1 MSKLSRTSLLVAGLF
16 LLPAL
21 YIILTRFTDVAPL
34 HLGFFIIAAVAAAGV
49 AQWGYGRSRWLD
61 LGFDAAFVLAVA
73 IVIFRVYPGE
83 FYDDAGFVMRYLENF
98 EKGYFYAFNPTDG
111 PVFGIS
117 SPLQGLVNGAI
128 CATGM
133 WLPEQAI
140 RRTAF
145 AGLVL
150 LVFFLIRILR
160 KTSGKGNNDFLLF
173 GIIVLLS
180 SKMFLNVMK
189 AGLETPMHMAVV
201 LAAFW
206 SYYTQRTRLMWFL
219 LALAVISKLDAVP
232 LVVVIGFAWL
242 AENYKTLLPVGF
254 KNKQL
259 QHIFIF
265 AVVPLAIWIAAATY
279 FFGSPLPQS
288 AYAKIHYHFHPDDF
302 WFPFFV
308 RYAKD
313 GFFLPL
319 LLTMGISTVLMTG
332 IIVMRKTFS
341 ELRLLLPGA
350 AFAAT
355 MVLYYFYN
363 PGERMMWYYA
373 LPDVLMLLQL
383 VMSLAFLIRLVD
395 HFWLRTGTSLVT
407 GIGLFMFI
415 FPDVLG
421 GKYWLDDY
429 LGAVEYERNQ
439 IGVYIGK
446 KVQPGDTVMT
456 WHGLT
461 GRYVKDGYVMDMS
474 GLNSKLVTEYKRDI
488 PTLTEKFRPNWAI
501 NTRYDDYTLVFQK
514 PPYSLDTVFY
524 DVTAYGYPE
533 WLVYKRMP
541 PGALHEFPIL
551 LGPSN
556 VWSGE
561 FTTVTNVNRV
571 KGENVQ
577 LAFKDENAPLTG
589 ITFGVEKAD
598 TSFNCR
604 MELHI
609 GDSLIETKV
618 MRITRRGRD
627 FPGEPLKVIGVR
639 WNFKTPIGPKT
650 ETVVVV
656 KHDGAPHPLIVV
668 DPACI
673 HRY

>member
-1 MSKLSRTSLLVAGLF
+1 MVKLSRPSLLAMALL

-21 YIILTRFTDVAPL
+21 YVIIMHFADVPPKF
-34 HLGFFIIAAVAAAGV
+34 LGVFLAAAVGAAGV

-61 LGFDAAFVLAVA
+61 LAFDGAFALAVA
-73 IVIFRVYPGE
+73 LLIFRLYPGE
-83 FYDDAGFVMRYLENF
+83 FFDDAGFVMRYLENAG
-98 EKGYFYAFNPTDG
+98 KGYFYSYNTTDG

-117 SPLQGLVNGAI
+117 SPLQGLVTGAI
-128 CATGM
+128 CATGI
-133 WLPEQAI
+133 WLPEQTI

-150 LVFFLIRILR
+150 LVFFMIRILR
-160 KTSGKGNNDFLLF
+160 NTSGKGNNDFIMF

-189 AGLETPMHMAVV
+189 AGLETPMHIAVV
-201 LAAFW
+201 MAAFW
-206 SYYTQRTRLMWFL
+206 SFYTSRTRLMWFL

-232 LVVVIGFAWL
+232 LVLVTGLFWL
-242 AENYKTLLPVGF
+242 AGNYKSLLPVSY

-259 QHIFIF
+259 QNIVLF
-265 AVVPLAIWIAAATY
+265 AVVPVAIWIAVATH

-288 AYAKIHYHFHPDDF
+288 AYAKIHYHFHPDDY

-313 GFFLPL
+313 AFFLPL
-319 LLTMGISTVLMTG
+319 LLLMAGATLLMTG
-332 IIVMRKTFS
+332 IIVKRKTWS

-350 AFAAT
+350 AFMAT

-383 VMSLAFLIRLVD
+383 VISVAFIIRLID
-395 HFWLRTGTSLVT
+395 HHWIRTGTSLIT
-407 GIGLFMFI
+407 GVGLFMFI

-439 IGVYIGK
+439 IGVYLGK
-446 KVQPGDTVMT
+446 KVAADDTLMT

-461 GRYVKDGYVMDMS
+461 GRYVKGYVMDMS

-488 PTLTEKFRPNWAI
+488 PVLTEKFRPNWAV
-501 NTRYDDYTLVFQK
+501 NTRYDDYTQVFQK

-533 WLVYKRMP
+533 WLVYKRVP

-561 FTTVTNVNRV
+561 FGTETNVNRV
-571 KGENVQ
+571 KGDNIQ
-577 LAFKDENAPLTG
+577 LAFKDEAAPLTG

-609 GDSLIETKV
+609 GDSLLETKV
-618 MRITRRGRD
+618 VRITRRGRD

-639 WNFKTPIGPKT
+639 WNFKTPVSPKT
-650 ETVVVV
+650 ETVVVI
-656 KHDGAPHPLIVV
+656 KHDGEPHRIVVV
-668 DPACI
+668 DPSCI